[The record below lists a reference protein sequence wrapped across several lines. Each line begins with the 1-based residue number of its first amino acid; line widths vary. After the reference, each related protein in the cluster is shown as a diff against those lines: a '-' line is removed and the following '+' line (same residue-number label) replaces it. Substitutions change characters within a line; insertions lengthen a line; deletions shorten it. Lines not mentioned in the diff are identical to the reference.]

1 MSTFSK
7 LLRHVYFFFA
17 AVPCLFSKLLF
28 HIYFFHAAAP
38 WLLFPQC
45 CAMSTFFM
53 QQSHVFFLRHC
64 CAMPTFSKLLHHVYL
79 FHNAALCQLFS
90 SCCTMSTFSRAVSC
104 LLFATLLWRTW
115 KKETLSSS
123 VEKVDMVDSM
133 EKVVIAQQRGISRQ
147 SGAACLLFSHC

>member
-1 MSTFSK
+1 MSTFSLLLCHVFFPSCCSISTFST
-7 LLRHVYFFFA
+7 LLRHGCSFHNA
-17 AVPCLFSKLLF
+17 APCLLFS
-28 HIYFFHAAAP
+28 
-38 WLLFPQC
+38 C
-45 CAMSTFFM
+45 SSAMS
-53 QQSHVFFLRHC
+53 FLRHC

-90 SCCTMSTFSRAVSC
+90 SCCAMSTFSRAVSC
-104 LLFATLLWRTW
+104 LLFARLLWRTW

>member
-1 MSTFSK
+1 MSFFQAAVPYLFFPRCCAMVALSTM
-7 LLRHVYFFFA
+7 LRHV
-17 AVPCLFSKLLF
+17 
-28 HIYFFHAAAP
+28 YFFHAAAP
-38 WLLFPQC
+38 CL
-45 CAMSTFFM
+45 
-53 QQSHVFFLRHC
+53 FLRHC

-90 SCCTMSTFSRAVSC
+90 SCCAMSTFSRAVSC

-123 VEKVDMVDSM
+123 VEKVDIVDSM